1 MEMAKG
7 RGHDPDEALLR
18 VERISTYYGKI
29 CAISDISLKVGES
42 EIVSLLGAN
51 GAGKTTLL
59 KAICN
64 LLRCRSGQIFF
75 KGQAI
80 TGLRTEALVRLGLV
94 HIPER
99 KQLFDSMSVMD
110 NLLMGAYTWYGK
122 KGKKGMDDF
131 EFVFDLFPILQE
143 RKKQLGGTLS
153 GGEQQMLA
161 IARGLMSRP
170 STLLLDEPLLGLA
183 PLIIDHMLNAIS
195 ELRSSKS
202 MGILFAEQ
210 NAKAALSIS
219 NRGYV
224 LSLGK
229 IVLQDDSQALLSHEN
244 VRDAY
249 LGR

>member
-1 MEMAKG
+1 MEMAG
-7 RGHDPDEALLR
+7 RRGHDPDKAVLR

-29 CAISDISLKVGES
+29 CAISDISLEVSEG

-64 LLRCRSGQIFF
+64 LLRYRSGQIFF
-75 KGQAI
+75 KGQEI
-80 TGLRTEALVRLGLV
+80 TGLRTETLVRLGLV

-110 NLLMGAYTWYGK
+110 NLLMGAYTWYTKQGK
-122 KGKKGMDDF
+122 KDMDDF
-131 EFVFDLFPILQE
+131 EYVFTLFPILRA

-170 STLLLDEPLLGLA
+170 SMLLLDEPLLGLA

-195 ELRSSKS
+195 ELPNSKGI
-202 MGILFAEQ
+202 GILFAEQ

-229 IVLQDDSQALLSHEN
+229 IVLQDDSQALLSNEI
-244 VRDAY
+244 VRAAY

>member
-1 MEMAKG
+1 MEMAER
-7 RGHDPDEALLR
+7 RGHDPGKAVLR

-29 CAISDISLKVGES
+29 MAISDISLDVSEG

-75 KGQAI
+75 KGQEI
-80 TGLRTEALVRLGLV
+80 TGLRTETLVRLGLI

-110 NLLMGAYTWYGK
+110 NLLMGAYTWYAKEGK
-122 KGKKGMDDF
+122 KGIDDF
-131 EFVFDLFPILQE
+131 EFVFGLFPILRE
-143 RKKQLGGTLS
+143 RKKQFGGTLS

-170 STLLLDEPLLGLA
+170 SMLLLDEPLLGLA
-183 PLIIDHMLNAIS
+183 PLIIGHMLNAIS
-195 ELRSSKS
+195 ELRNSKG

-229 IVLQDDSQALLSHEN
+229 IVLQDDSQALLSHES

-249 LGR
+249 LDR

>member
-1 MEMAKG
+1 MAERRLHSPEK
-7 RGHDPDEALLR
+7 AVLR
-18 VERISTYYGKI
+18 AEHISTSYGKI
-29 CAISDISLKVGES
+29 CAISDISLEISGS

-59 KAICN
+59 KTICN
-64 LLRCRSGQIFF
+64 LLRYRSGKIFLN
-75 KGQAI
+75 GQEI
-80 TGLRTEALVRLGLV
+80 TGVRTETLVRLGLV

-110 NLLMGAYTWYGK
+110 NLLRGAYTWYAKQGK
-122 KGKKGMDDF
+122 KDKDDF
-131 EFVFDLFPILQE
+131 EYIFSVFPVLRE
-143 RKKQLGGTLS
+143 RKKQHGGTLS

-170 STLLLDEPLLGLA
+170 SLLLLDEPLIGLA
-183 PLIIDHMLNAIS
+183 PLIIEHMLNAIS
-195 ELRSSKS
+195 ELCRSKGI
-202 MGILFAEQ
+202 GILFAEQ

-224 LSLGK
+224 LNLGK
-229 IVLQDDSQALLSHEN
+229 IVLQNDSQALLSHESI
-244 VRDAY
+244 RTAY

>member
-1 MEMAKG
+1 MEMAE
-7 RGHDPDEALLR
+7 RREHDPGKAMLR

-29 CAISDISLKVGES
+29 CAISDISLDISEGEL
-42 EIVSLLGAN
+42 VSLLGAN

-64 LLRCRSGQIFF
+64 LLPCRSGQIFF
-75 KGQAI
+75 KGQEI
-80 TGLRTEALVRLGLV
+80 TGLRTETLVRLGLV

-99 KQLFDSMSVMD
+99 KQ
-110 NLLMGAYTWYGK
+110 
-122 KGKKGMDDF
+122 GKKGMDDF
-131 EFVFDLFPILQE
+131 EFVFGLFPILQE

-170 STLLLDEPLLGLA
+170 SMLLLDEPLLGLA
-183 PLIIDHMLNAIS
+183 PLIIGHMLNAIS
-195 ELRSSKS
+195 ELRSSKGI
-202 MGILFAEQ
+202 GILFAEQ

-224 LSLGK
+224 LSLGE
-229 IVLQDDSQALLSHEN
+229 IVLEDDSQALLSHES
-244 VRDAY
+244 VKAAY
-249 LGR
+249 LAR